1 MGWFLTPPVRK
12 YENWWKFYA
21 RWKNSFSA
29 FFTIPNSKSVE
40 FLYLNVFELQFMIQ
54 KVITKDFDKKKNK
67 KLQKQYFFSSTK
79 LKGAFEITD

>member
-1 MGWFLTPPVRK
+1 
-12 YENWWKFYA
+12 
-21 RWKNSFSA
+21 
-29 FFTIPNSKSVE
+29 
-40 FLYLNVFELQFMIQ
+40 MIQ